1 MASNSKM
8 LVLRS
13 YEGDEFNVEESLASA
28 GSGTLK
34 TMVDEGIVE
43 GGIPLPNVSTKSL
56 GKIIEY
62 WRHHAQ
68 EDSDG
73 SPESKAAMKEWDD
86 EFLKLDG
93 NKKELLNLVMAAN
106 YLDAKPLFEALC
118 EEVRNTIKV
127 MSVEEVRSYLNIEN
141 DFTPEEEEKIR
152 AENAWAFEN
161 N

>member
-13 YEGDEFNVEESLASA
+13 YEGHEFNVEESLASA

-43 GGIPLPNVSTKSL
+43 GGIPLPNVYTKSL
-56 GKIIEY
+56 IKIIEY

-73 SPESKAAMKEWDD
+73 SPEKKAAMKEWDE
-86 EFLKLDG
+86 EFLKMDG
-93 NKKELLNLVMAAN
+93 NKKELFDLIMAAN
-106 YLDAKPLFEALC
+106 YLDAKPLLDALC
-118 EEVRNTIKV
+118 KEVANIIKV
-127 MSVEEVRSYLNIEN
+127 MSVEEVRSYFNIEN
-141 DFTPEEEEKIR
+141 DFTREEEDKIR